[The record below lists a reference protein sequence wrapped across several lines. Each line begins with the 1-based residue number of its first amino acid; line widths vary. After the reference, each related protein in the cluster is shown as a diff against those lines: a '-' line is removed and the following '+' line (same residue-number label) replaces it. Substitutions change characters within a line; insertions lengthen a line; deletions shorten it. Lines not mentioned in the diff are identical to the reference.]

1 VEQNDVFIRAIA
13 LFVHEQDVTGGACV
27 ELVLDPEVEAECALH
42 GGIPAGNGQAEWRR
56 QVVDDVLEG
65 VMVGDRGEEVWATR
79 EPGDRLTISNVDAG
93 DAVLL
98 EEFEDLGGR
107 FLGDRAGESTRQHAY
122 PDRGECGVVCPILDG
137 LDGCDV
143 VVVEAVVVA
152 VLRVVLVLVLVLF
165 QVLLVVV
172 LVKPRERNEP
182 GRRKRTE
189 CLSCRGVERPWNAN
203 VSSTELLHVET
214 ATHLITN
221 TIPQTIVAELV
232 ILRDK
237 AS

>member
-13 LFVHEQDVTGGACV
+13 LFVHEQDVAGGACV

-79 EPGDRLTISNVDAG
+79 EPGDRLAISNVDAG

-172 LVKPRERNEP
+172 LVKPRERTTNQVD
-182 GRRKRTE
+182 GRELNASRVEELNDLGTRMSVPQNCCTSRRPRTLLRI
-189 CLSCRGVERPWNAN
+189 LSHRPSLPSW
-203 VSSTELLHVET
+203 
-214 ATHLITN
+214 
-221 TIPQTIVAELV
+221 
-232 ILRDK
+232 
-237 AS
+237 